1 MDTKLD
7 VRNLVW
13 AYANGIFPMARSAT
27 SRTIDWY
34 DPDPRGVLPL
44 DGFRVPRSLRKTL
57 KKAPFEV
64 RVDTDFAATLAGCA
78 ERGSTW
84 INGEIARGYCA
95 LHEAGFAHSIECWR
109 DGELVGGL
117 YGVHLKAAFFGESMF
132 SRATDASKVAL
143 VHLVARLRA
152 GGFALLDTQMATDH
166 MLRFGAVEI
175 PRKEYRRR
183 LAAALGR
190 DAVFYRAAGPE
201 VREALQSMTQT
212 S

>member
-1 MDTKLD
+1 MDELS
-7 VRNLVW
+7 VRNIVW
-13 AYANGIFPMARSAT
+13 AYANGIFPMGRAAD
-27 SRTIDWY
+27 SRRIDWY

-57 KKAPFEV
+57 RKAPFEV
-64 RVDTDFAATLAGCA
+64 RIDADFDAVVAGCA
-78 ERGSTW
+78 GRESTW
-84 INGEIARGYCA
+84 INGAIRRVYGE
-95 LHEAGFAHSIECWR
+95 LHAAGLAHSVECWR
-109 DGELVGGL
+109 GGELVGGL

-132 SRATDASKVAL
+132 SRVPDASKVAL

-152 GGFALLDTQMATDH
+152 GGFALLDTQMATEH

-175 PRKEYRRR
+175 RRSEYRRR

-201 VREALQSMTQT
+201 VLAALQSITQT